1 MLHIYIYHWQ
11 ALFVILT
18 KNLDRDSG
26 VVVQRRLP
34 DQWLIGAD
42 ESAPISSNQ
51 PALQIPFQRWFKF
64 KEAFS
69 PQFILQCVHSLDR
82 FPSSCLDP
90 FGGSGTTALTC
101 QLLGVK
107 PTTIEVNPFLA
118 DLITSKLHSYD
129 LESLKRDYLKVLEVS
144 RTMAVDTAS
153 LLKEAP
159 DTLVEPGRDSRWI
172 YSRSAAHR
180 ILAIREAITLVAS
193 ESHRALL
200 LVVLGSIL
208 VPLSNVVVNGK
219 GRKYRRGWETRQKF
233 GVDVDRGFRDAFVA
247 VYTDLAR
254 FSYETRTGFT
264 VLRGDSRRLIGGCE
278 AVDLVIFSP
287 PYPNSFDYTDI
298 YNLELWMLGYLSCR
312 DDNTALRNETVRS
325 HVQVKRDFS
334 AQELPSRE
342 LKRAYGLLCRLRPD
356 LWDNSI
362 PEMVLA
368 YFGDMQTILRQVRGK
383 LKRGG
388 RAFLAVGNSKYAG
401 VVIDTAAVLTEMAPS
416 VGFNSCRTEAI
427 RSMRASAQQGG
438 RHELSESLIV
448 LA

>member
-1 MLHIYIYHWQ
+1 MIPTQ
-11 ALFVILT
+11 SFE
-18 KNLDRDSG
+18 RDD
-26 VVVQRRLP
+26 VCAVQSRLP
-34 DQWLIGAD
+34 DQWLAQYD
-42 ESAPISSNQ
+42 DSAPISSNQ

-69 PQFILQCVHSLDR
+69 PQFILQCVRSMER
-82 FPSSCLDP
+82 FPTSCLDP

-101 QLLGVK
+101 QLLGVE

-118 DLITSKLHSYD
+118 DLIASKLQSYD
-129 LESLKRDYLKVLEVS
+129 LESLKRDYLEVLEVS
-144 RTMAVDTAS
+144 GKLAVDPTGV
-153 LLKEAP
+153 LKEAP
-159 DTLVEPGRDSRWI
+159 DTLVEPGRNSRWI
-172 YSRSAAHR
+172 YSRAAAKR
-180 ILAIREAITLVAS
+180 ILAIREAISFISS
-193 ESHRALL
+193 ESHRTLL

-219 GRKYRRGWETRQKF
+219 GRKYRQGWETRQKF
-233 GVDVDRGFRDAFVA
+233 GGDVDRGFRDAFLA

-254 FSYETRTGFT
+254 FSSATRTGFT
-264 VLRGDSRRLIGGCE
+264 LLRGDSRQLIEQCE
-278 AVDLVIFSP
+278 PVDLVIFSP

-334 AQELPSRE
+334 AAELPSRE
-342 LKRAYGLLCRLRPD
+342 LKRAYGLLCRHRRD
-356 LWDNSI
+356 LWDKNI

-368 YFGDMQTILRQVRGK
+368 YFGDMHTILRQVRRK

-388 RAFLAVGNSKYAG
+388 RAFLVVGNSKYAG
-401 VVIDTAAVLTEMAPS
+401 VVIDTASILTELAPTG
-416 VGFNSCRTEAI
+416 GFNFCRAEAI

-438 RHELSESLIV
+438 RRELSESLIV